1 MLTEIK
7 KKQPQSNK
15 IFSDLTK
22 QHKTTISLTTMT
34 DFLPSRMHTKAD
46 SVGEMWKMYNSL
58 WQAVLWP
65 DKKIFFLVS
74 CWLAHDKSPWRS
86 IFVNARVWKSDYIFL
101 DWLILNNLKWFCRE
115 ASEFCQKVFLW
126 REVSVPSLTM
136 IKILNDS
143 AARNIINDY

>member
-101 DWLILNNLKWFCRE
+101 DWLILNNLKWFYVVRQVNFVKKFSFEEKCLYQVLPW
-115 ASEFCQKVFLW
+115 SKYWMTLL
-126 REVSVPSLTM
+126 PG
-136 IKILNDS
+136 IL
-143 AARNIINDY
+143 